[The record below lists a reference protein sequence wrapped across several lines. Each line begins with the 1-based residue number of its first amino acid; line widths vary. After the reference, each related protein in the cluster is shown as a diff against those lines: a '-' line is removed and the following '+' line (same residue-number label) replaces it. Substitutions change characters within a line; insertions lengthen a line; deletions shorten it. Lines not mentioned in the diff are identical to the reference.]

1 MKNISILFFIIIALT
16 LNSCIGE
23 DIINDEIDPELR
35 ILNPIQ
41 SIAVSETY
49 QYNARYFN
57 NIGQEEEE
65 ATVTWSVLNESI
77 ATITANGL
85 LTGITEGETTIN
97 ASVTSSN
104 GIVTENSTTIII
116 TMDTVTQEPIL
127 KTGVI
132 STTSSYVLTGDFTIE
147 EIENTDNLLLSVQS
161 NYQASTSL
169 PGLYLYLTNN
179 PNSINGALSLGPVSV
194 FSGSHTYN
202 IDNVG
207 INDYNYLLYWC
218 EPFGVKVGVGT
229 IND

>member
-1 MKNISILFFIIIALT
+1 MKNISILFIT
-16 LNSCIGE
+16 LLAFTFYNCIGE

-41 SIAVSETY
+41 SIAVSETH

-57 NIGQEEEE
+57 NIGQEEE

-77 ATITANGL
+77 ASVTSNGL
-85 LTGITEGETTIN
+85 LTGITEGQTIVN
-97 ASVTSSN
+97 ATVTSSN
-104 GIVTENSTTIII
+104 GTVTETNTSVTI
-116 TMDTVTQEPIL
+116 TMDTVTQEPIV

-132 STTSSYVLTGDFTIE
+132 ATTSSYTLTGDFTIGE
-147 EIENTDNLLLSVQS
+147 VENTDNLLLSVQS
-161 NYQASTSL
+161 NYQASTNL

-179 PNSINGALSLGPVSV
+179 PNSINGALSLGPVTV
-194 FSGSHTYN
+194 FNGAHTYA

-207 INDYNYLLYWC
+207 INDYTYLLYWC
-218 EPFGVKVGVGT
+218 EPFGVKVGIGT

>member
-1 MKNISILFFIIIALT
+1 MKNLSIFLFILSTLA

-23 DIINDEIDPELR
+23 DIVNDEIDPEVR

-49 QYNARYFN
+49 QYNVRYFN
-57 NIGQEEEE
+57 NIGQEED
-65 ATVTWSVLNESI
+65 ATIMWSILDESV
-77 ATITANGL
+77 ATITTDGL
-85 LTGITEGETTIN
+85 ITGVATGNTTIN
-97 ASVTSSN
+97 ASVTSNS
-104 GIVTENSTTIII
+104 GTVTEDTSMVMV
-116 TMDTVTQEPIL
+116 TMDTVIQDPIV
-127 KTGVI
+127 KTGTI
-132 STTSSYVLTGDFTIE
+132 ATTSSYTLTGDFTIE
-147 EIENTDNLLLSVQS
+147 EIENSNNLQLSIQS

-194 FSGSHTYN
+194 FSGAHTYS

-207 INDYNYLLYWC
+207 INDYTYLLYWC